1 MRILFFIFSVFL
13 NFSILFSK
21 DYTSKLVL
29 HLTNGDSTYYAHF
42 INDSG
47 VVIYDSSYDSIDSFT
62 IKIKEPTS
70 VVYIIKNDTVGYIS
84 FYLEPGRIELITG
97 ANYPRTKQ
105 FINSPLNDELFKQ
118 RKEEDS
124 ILAMVYT
131 KEIVDKVLKNSM
143 LSHIRDSLKSEY
155 NKHMLEYDRI
165 SYNKGLKNTHSFLT
179 LKSLAFWLTEYLRY
193 GDKYQFTRQ
202 ELQKLYRKIDKS
214 MRHYPTYILCKKMLK
229 QRPKPVPEINAP
241 IFKDQ

>member
-1 MRILFFIFSVFL
+1 MRIILVIFTLLYYCSSL
-13 NFSILFSK
+13 NAK

-42 INDSG
+42 INNTGAVITDSLF
-47 VVIYDSSYDSIDSFT
+47 DSTDSFT
-62 IKIKEPTS
+62 VKIKEPIL
-70 VVYIIKNDTVGYIS
+70 VVYIIKNDTAGYIS

-105 FINSPLNDELFKQ
+105 FINSPLNNELFKQ

-124 ILAMVYT
+124 ILALVYT
-131 KEIVDKVLKNSM
+131 KEIVDKVLKTSII
-143 LSHIRDSLKSEY
+143 SHIRDSLESEY

-193 GDKYQFTRQ
+193 GDKYQFSKQ
-202 ELQKLYRKIDKS
+202 ELQKLFRKLDTS

-229 QRPKPVPEINAP
+229 QKPNPVPEINAP
-241 IFKDQ
+241 ILKDQ

>member
-1 MRILFFIFSVFL
+1 MRNSIFIISVFL
-13 NFSILFSK
+13 NFSSLFSK

-29 HLTNGDSTYYAHF
+29 HLKNGDSTYYAHF
-42 INDSG
+42 INDTG
-47 VVIYDSSYDSIDSFT
+47 AVITDSSFDSVDSFT

-70 VVYIIKNDTVGYIS
+70 VIYIIKNDTAGYFS

-97 ANYPRTKQ
+97 ANYPRSKK

-131 KEIVDKVLKNSM
+131 KEIVDKAIKTSM
-143 LSHIRDSLKSEY
+143 LSHIRDSLESEY

-193 GDKYQFTRQ
+193 GDKYQFSKQ
-202 ELQKLYRKIDKS
+202 ELQKLFRKLDTS

-229 QRPKPVPEINAP
+229 QKPNPIPEINAP
-241 IFKDQ
+241 ILKDQ